1 MRRSRLRPIL
11 NTLLAIGSGLIH
23 PISAPAA
30 QVSATQLAA
39 AHFVASD
46 GAVLPV
52 RRWLPPPDQPIRAAL
67 IALHGFNDY
76 SRAFEMPGTY
86 FRARGIACYAYDQR
100 GFGLAPQQ
108 GRWAGLRSYTGD
120 LKQFTASVR
129 RQHPDVP
136 VYVLGESMGAAV
148 AIVAATDDDP
158 PEADALILSAP
169 AVWARSTMP
178 WYQRALLE
186 TTAYTMPGLT
196 LTGEGLDV
204 IASDNIEML
213 RGLGRDPWVIK
224 ATRVD
229 AIYGLVDLMD
239 TAMDRI
245 PRLNLPTLVLVGDQ
259 DQIIPKEP
267 FALMVRD
274 LPQPPARIARYPH
287 GYHLLLRDLQAKYA
301 WRDIVAW
308 VQDRSRALPSDLAG
322 LDQRGRVNTLASR
335 NPD

>member
-1 MRRSRLRPIL
+1 MVRPVI
-11 NTLLAIGSGLIH
+11 NALLVAACCLL
-23 PISAPAA
+23 PSAY
-30 QVSATQLAA
+30 ATTEQSPHRTPSLARLAA
-39 AHFVASD
+39 AHFVAAD
-46 GAVLPV
+46 GAVLPL
-52 RRWLPPPDQPIRAAL
+52 RRWLPPPDQPINAVL

-76 SRAFEMPGTY
+76 SRAFELPGSY
-86 FRARGIACYAYDQR
+86 FQSHGIACYAYDQR
-100 GFGLAPQQ
+100 GFGLAPRR
-108 GRWAGLRSYTGD
+108 GAWAGIRSYTGD

-129 RQHPDVP
+129 DKHPGVP
-136 VYVLGESMGAAV
+136 VYILGESMGAAV
-148 AIVAATDDDP
+148 AIVAVTDDDWP
-158 PEADALILSAP
+158 GPDGLILSAP

-204 IASDNIEML
+204 MASDNVEML

-239 TAMDRI
+239 AAMHRT
-245 PRLNLPTLVLVGDQ
+245 PEVRVPTLLLVGEQ

-267 FALMVRD
+267 LDLMVRK
-274 LPQPPARIARYPH
+274 LPTPSARVARYTN
-287 GYHLLLRDLQAKYA
+287 GYHLLLRDLQARRP

-308 VQDRSRALPSDLAG
+308 VQNRSRPLPSERAG
-322 LDQRGRVNTLASR
+322 PAHGRNDTVAYRHKN
-335 NPD
+335 

>member
-1 MRRSRLRPIL
+1 MHWPLLRTIL
-11 NTLLAIGSGLIH
+11 RTLFVLGCGLVH
-23 PISAPAA
+23 PVSAPAA
-30 QVSATQLAA
+30 QASAMRLAP

-52 RRWLPPPDQPIRAAL
+52 RRWLPPPDQPIRAVL

-86 FRARGIACYAYDQR
+86 FRARRIACYAYDQR
-100 GFGLAPQQ
+100 GFGLAPQP
-108 GRWAGLRSYTGD
+108 GLWAGLRSYTGD
-120 LKQFTASVR
+120 LKQFTTSVR
-129 RQHPDVP
+129 QQHPGVP
-136 VYVLGESMGAAV
+136 VYILGESMGAAV
-148 AIVAATDDDP
+148 AIVAVTDDDP

-245 PRLNLPTLVLVGDQ
+245 PRLNLPTLVLVGDR

-267 FALMVRD
+267 FALMVRN
-274 LPQPPARIARYPH
+274 LRQPPVRVARYPH
-287 GYHLLLRDLQAKYA
+287 GYHLLLRDLQAEHP

-308 VQDRSRALPSDLAG
+308 VQDRSRALPSDPARP
-322 LDQRGRVNTLASR
+322 DQRPRENTLASR
-335 NPD
+335 NPG